1 MKAKEP
7 KDSSE
12 KSLMKKEN
20 WKLAEAIDC
29 NWHEEDCTC
38 DICHQRITGRHMID
52 GIRSNFFE
60 FALMCP
66 KCHKNYGDGFGEGK
80 GQLYTKLTNGSWL
93 LTYGFTESQKMEAD
107 EDYEF

>member
-1 MKAKEP
+1 
-7 KDSSE
+7 
-12 KSLMKKEN
+12 
-20 WKLAEAIDC
+20 
-29 NWHEEDCTC
+29 
-38 DICHQRITGRHMID
+38 MID

-80 GQLYTKLTNGSWL
+80 GQLYTKLTNRSWL

-107 EDYEF
+107 EDYEFQMELLSKLKATLGFILSGEGGIRTFKNSSLQKTVCVQI